1 MNLLWKDMNP
11 YYYQHCLV
19 RCCRNL
25 AEKVACFPRKCWVS
39 ESEVAV
45 RGSQEIKKHKG
56 KDYLSTGER
65 AISAYQEYL
74 NHWLSLL
81 VMRKTI
87 FHCQDTKSHWL
98 QKEITCAVKHKCTE
112 MTRCRT
118 ATQRSLKPTEVATWF
133 FNFLFIYVMT
143 TVSFKSLR
151 HSHMPPIRPMKE
163 TSWELCAFTAAAGT
177 AEGCVKPKDGWPL

>member
-1 MNLLWKDMNP
+1 MINTAKWQIKSWSWEHSGFSALLLIGRHWYLCVMMNLLWKDMNP

-25 AEKVACFPRKCWVS
+25 AEKVACFPRKCRVS
-39 ESEVAV
+39 ESDVAV

-65 AISAYQEYL
+65 AVSAYQEYL

-118 ATQRSLKPTEVATWF
+118 AT
-133 FNFLFIYVMT
+133 
-143 TVSFKSLR
+143 
-151 HSHMPPIRPMKE
+151 
-163 TSWELCAFTAAAGT
+163 
-177 AEGCVKPKDGWPL
+177 